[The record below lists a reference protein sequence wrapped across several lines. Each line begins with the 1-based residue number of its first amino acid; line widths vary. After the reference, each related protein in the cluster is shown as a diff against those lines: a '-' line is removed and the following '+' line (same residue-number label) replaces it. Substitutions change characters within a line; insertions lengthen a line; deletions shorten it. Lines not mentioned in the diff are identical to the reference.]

1 MIRALSLEPFGACAF
16 WRPRP
21 EDNDRL
27 AKWLLI
33 QARLRKEKMRSR
45 FQAEFFAH
53 RPRDLLGGESNVFCQ
68 SDAGIAIKAKE
79 EFRTPSDGNAYS
91 WEEFVTFFGKDY
103 GLIAWARCR
112 QASPEEKHRALLARL
127 RQHVMRLHARLHAK
141 FFLRAAGHRLDGHPE
156 AVCLVLDFLGCSNDV
171 ISTICKKRCLP
182 RCRHVFRKK
191 GNAALLQP

>member
-1 MIRALSLEPFGACAF
+1 MGFEEVRGSGKGFFDTGVNNMICVTPTSMVFVPQLGRLLSAEELCTFQG
-16 WRPRP
+16 
-21 EDNDRL
+21 
-27 AKWLLI
+27 LLMTDFLPL
-33 QARLRKEKMRSR
+33 QNC
-45 FQAEFFAH
+45 FAH

-112 QASPEEKHRALLARL
+112 SASPEEKHRALLARL

-141 FFLRAAGHRLDGHPE
+141 FFLRAAGHRLDW
-156 AVCLVLDFLGCSNDV
+156 
-171 ISTICKKRCLP
+171 
-182 RCRHVFRKK
+182 
-191 GNAALLQP
+191 